1 MRTVP
6 NPYSSSF
13 YNTPMNHHLIINLHR
28 LGTIVL
34 FACLLVSFGVID
46 VHAQETTASL
56 NTNTQGLSG
65 IDAWRQAEKALQKG
79 DYKTADYYADLA
91 LADDNSAQLGA
102 EIKAQCMR
110 AQMVTPQDSAQYLAV
125 VSKLYETDPNNE
137 KYFAW
142 MMQFYDRPQQRH
154 KLEYFVDKELENNP
168 NSIVPWILKGEIAMK
183 AGRWQE
189 AVDAY
194 KHADEISPSNTPVAY
209 NIGICLNH
217 LVLDKQEKVKKAGK
231 RMTEHD
237 TYQMKQT
244 LAEARNYLERVRTR
258 DPRRNRLDWVTPLY
272 MIYSVLGDKI
282 KADELKPLVTGFRN
296 EI

>member
-1 MRTVP
+1 MI
-6 NPYSSSF
+6 
-13 YNTPMNHHLIINLHR
+13 HHRIIYLHR
-28 LGTIVL
+28 FGCIVL
-34 FACLLVSFGVID
+34 FACLLLFAGV
-46 VHAQETTASL
+46 VNVRSQENGESI
-56 NTNTQGLSG
+56 NMRTQELSG
-65 IDAWRQAEKALQKG
+65 IDAWRQAEKALRKG
-79 DYKTADYYADLA
+79 DYKTADHYADIA
-91 LADDNSAQLGA
+91 LSHDSSAQLGA

-110 AQMVTPQDSAQYLAV
+110 AQMVTSQDSARYLAV
-125 VSKLYETDPNNE
+125 VSKLYETDPDNE

-154 KLEYFVDKELENNP
+154 KLESFIDHELENNP
-168 NSIVPWILKGEIAMK
+168 NTIVPWILKGEIAMK

-217 LVLDKQEKVKKAGK
+217 LVFDKQENAKKAGK
-231 RMTEHD
+231 RMTEQD
-237 TYQMKQT
+237 SYQMKQT
-244 LAEARNYLERVRTR
+244 LAEARTYLERVRTR

-282 KADELKPLVTGFRN
+282 KADELKPLVTGFKN

>member
-1 MRTVP
+1 MI
-6 NPYSSSF
+6 
-13 YNTPMNHHLIINLHR
+13 HHRIIYLHR
-28 LGTIVL
+28 FGCIVL
-34 FACLLVSFGVID
+34 FACLLLFAGV
-46 VHAQETTASL
+46 VNVKSQENGESI
-56 NTNTQGLSG
+56 NIKTQELSG
-65 IDAWRQAEKALQKG
+65 IDAWRQAEKALRKG
-79 DYKTADYYADLA
+79 DYKTADHYADISLSH
-91 LADDNSAQLGA
+91 DSSAQLGA

-110 AQMVTPQDSAQYLAV
+110 AQMVTSQDSARYLAV
-125 VSKLYETDPNNE
+125 VSKLYETDPDNE

-154 KLEYFVDKELENNP
+154 KLESFIDHGLENNP
-168 NSIVPWILKGEIAMK
+168 NTIVPWILKGEIAMK

-217 LVLDKQEKVKKAGK
+217 LVLDKQEKAKKAGK
-231 RMTEHD
+231 RMTEQD
-237 TYQMKQT
+237 SYQMKQT
-244 LAEARNYLERVRTR
+244 LAEARTYLERVRTR

-282 KADELKPLVTGFRN
+282 KADELKPLVTGFKN

>member
-1 MRTVP
+1 MI
-6 NPYSSSF
+6 
-13 YNTPMNHHLIINLHR
+13 HHRIIYLHR
-28 LGTIVL
+28 FGCIVL
-34 FACLLVSFGVID
+34 FACLLLFAGV
-46 VHAQETTASL
+46 VNVMSQENGESI
-56 NTNTQGLSG
+56 NMRTQELSG
-65 IDAWRQAEKALQKG
+65 IDAWRQAEKALRKG
-79 DYKTADYYADLA
+79 DYKTADHYADISLSH
-91 LADDNSAQLGA
+91 DSSAQLGA

-110 AQMVTPQDSAQYLAV
+110 AQMVTSQDSARYLAV
-125 VSKLYETDPNNE
+125 VSKLYETDPDNE

-154 KLEYFVDKELENNP
+154 KLESFIDHELENNP
-168 NSIVPWILKGEIAMK
+168 NTIEPWILKGEIAMK

-217 LVLDKQEKVKKAGK
+217 LVLDKQEKAKKAGK
-231 RMTEHD
+231 HITEQD
-237 TYQMKQT
+237 SYQMKQT
-244 LAEARNYLERVRTR
+244 LAEARTYLERVRTR

-282 KADELKPLVTGFRN
+282 KADELKPLVTGFKN